1 MELDKNPN
9 GVDTQKSPSVGGKSP
24 MVRKNTGLQSL
35 TNEKELEDKEE
46 LVQYII
52 VRSDLGRYQDRAFN
66 SLISHTSSACTSAIH
81 MFYSHEHTKAY
92 LKNGDSMKKKILQVD
107 SEDELLEL
115 DIKLMIAKVDY
126 RMWLKSPEKY
136 ATCIATRPY
145 PSSEIAGNFKHLK
158 IYKK

>member
-1 MELDKNPN
+1 METDKSPYSPE
-9 GVDTQKSPSVGGKSP
+9 TQKSPLVGGKSP
-24 MVRKNTGLQSL
+24 MVRKNTSVHSM
-35 TNEKELEDKEE
+35 TNEKELEDKEAI
-46 LVQYII
+46 VQYLI
-52 VRSDLGRYQDRAFN
+52 VRSDLGRYQDRAF
-66 SLISHTSSACTSAIH
+66 SSMISHTSSAATAAIH
-81 MFYSHEHTKAY
+81 MFYGHEHTRAY
-92 LKNGDSMKKKILQVD
+92 LKNGDNMKKKILQVD

-145 PSSEIAGNFKHLK
+145 PASEIAEHFKHLK